1 MLAALGLRH
10 PQRCERSHRSSSM
23 SRGRMLVPVGTK
35 VKRSH
40 NFALEDG
47 AGVVSRNVRKPTTSL
62 HYAARQTTNPPH
74 RLRYFYYALLC
85 TERTPNVPLCVL
97 CARTHLYIYTYIYTY
112 IYGMSQEECARLR
125 ESVFLMLKYTDIT
138 QNTYIQ
144 S

>member
-1 MLAALGLRH
+1 VLAALGLRH

-62 HYAARQTTNPPH
+62 HYAARQTTNPPTASDVFITP
-74 RLRYFYYALLC
+74 YFA
-85 TERTPNVPLCVL
+85 RNVHQTCPCACCVR
-97 CARTHLYIYTYIYTY
+97 ARIYTYTY
-112 IYGMSQEECARLR
+112 RVSQEECARLR